1 MACEDILF
9 VSIIN
14 PASPTKLY
22 CFFVLIFFIEGVYNA
37 VDAKC
42 TFCRVTLDKDN
53 FYCSVEDDGEGIDTE
68 TFAAI
73 GESVIRNESKNMQY
87 GFHGISVLALVTLSS
102 SVRITSSVNKNEK
115 SHMVKEF
122 VAGQVAQ
129 RPSNQPSI
137 KKYTR
142 TGTVVT
148 LKNVFGQWPVR
159 QKTLTSKSGGMT
171 KEVERLRKMMQFL
184 AYAHCRKISFSLILK
199 RPDQS
204 ISALLHTPRTSNI
217 SDILSS
223 FLGISQEQNTHTL
236 IESTPALTMTL
247 QLVSPHDWAHSKKLQ
262 FISIDGAWTKEMQ
275 LITTAL
281 SRSILCLKRMCDR
294 KLKPNEVGEVA
305 ESRTKAIQKQGH
317 PQFLLEI
324 CSSGKVERENGNLQ
338 TLSSVVVE
346 MLYSSMLKICF
357 QHLMKKV
364 FPTVPFGVVHWVCE
378 QALPNTND
386 ATTNSRY
393 SRPNSFWMRS
403 KIVQPNNR
411 QQSGI
416 VASAASLGESLMKE
430 VDDGDAAFD
439 EFDFHSDDLC
449 GDFENLM
456 PAFDETFF
464 ETFSPHQRSRL
475 CWRLDESFQS
485 ENNTRRTE
493 KSSPFQNMT
502 IENTAEIK
510 YMFFDNVYG
519 EQEDA
524 PMKPEVGSRPHNEEH
539 QMISTANAQTESQIK
554 LPDDVNTRALTSYF
568 CPEGVTRDTVEES
581 SLMNSALHTFETRE
595 IHNSETAEAKGRD
608 AKEENVP
615 ARIAKPTSSASES
628 VPIRLKETIIKVK
641 GQPVHSSKK
650 RGRKESAQELKLHK
664 FMIKDAVVLQQISN
678 KFILLKYKN
687 ILLAVD
693 QHAADERVQLE
704 AIEKRVFRDGDT
716 SFFRE
721 NARLLSPS
729 ANTITITADEISI
742 FEKHKPNLRQWG
754 FEFEI
759 KRTVEEQNLHSSS
772 SFVTP
777 FLKSLKPFAS
787 DHSTLTGIYA
797 PTVFGVILRLKN
809 IYLDSSH
816 YS

>member
-1 MACEDILF
+1 MAL
-9 VSIIN
+9 
-14 PASPTKLY
+14 
-22 CFFVLIFFIEGVYNA
+22 VYNA

-53 FYCSVEDDGEGIDTE
+53 FFCSVEDDGEGIDAE

-73 GESVIRNESKNMQY
+73 GESVIRNESKDMPQY
-87 GFHGISVLALVTLSS
+87 GFHGKSLLALITLSS
-102 SVRITSSVNKNEK
+102 SARITSSMNKNEE
-115 SHMVKEF
+115 SHTVKEF

-129 RPSNQPSI
+129 RPLNQPSI

-159 QKTLTSKSGGMT
+159 QKTLTSKSGGMA
-171 KEVERLRKMMQFL
+171 KEVERLRKMMQLL
-184 AYAHCRKISFSLILK
+184 AFAHGRNISFSLILK

-204 ISALLHTPRTSNI
+204 ISALLHTPRTSNM

-223 FLGISQEQNTHTL
+223 FLGISQEQNTHTF

-247 QLVSPHDWAHSKKLQ
+247 QLVPANDWAHSKKLQ

-294 KLKPNEVGEVA
+294 KLKPIEVGEVV
-305 ESRTKAIQKQGH
+305 ESRIKAIQKQGH
-317 PQFLLEI
+317 PHFLLEI
-324 CSSGKVERENGNLQ
+324 CSNGKKEMGNGNLQ
-338 TLSSVVVE
+338 TLSSSVVE
-346 MLYSSMLKICF
+346 MLYSSTLKICF

-364 FPTVPFGVVHWVCE
+364 FPSVPFGVVHWVCE
-378 QALPNTND
+378 QSLPNSNG
-386 ATTNSRY
+386 ATTNTRH
-393 SRPNSFWMRS
+393 SRPNSYWMRS
-403 KIVQPNNR
+403 KLVQPNNR
-411 QQSGI
+411 QQSGV
-416 VASAASLGESLMKE
+416 VASESSLGESLIKE
-430 VDDGDAAFD
+430 VDDGDGAFD

-464 ETFSPHQRSRL
+464 ETFSPHQLSRL

-485 ENNTRRTE
+485 ENNARRTE

-502 IENTAEIK
+502 IEDTAEIK
-510 YMFFDNVYG
+510 HMFFDNVYDK
-519 EQEDA
+519 QEDV
-524 PMKPEVGSRPHNEEH
+524 PMNPEVGSRSHNEER
-539 QMISTANAQTESQIK
+539 QMISIPNAQAESQIK
-554 LPDDVNTRALTSYF
+554 FPDDVKTRALTSYQTS
-568 CPEGVTRDTVEES
+568 PEGVSPNTDILLEES
-581 SLMNSALHTFETRE
+581 SWMTSAFHM
-595 IHNSETAEAKGRD
+595 SEVKGRD
-608 AKEENVP
+608 AKEKEKRVP
-615 ARIAKPTSSASES
+615 AQSFCIAKATSSASES
-628 VPIRLKETIIKVK
+628 VPIRLKETIVKIK

-650 RGRKESAQELKLHK
+650 RSRKESVQELKLHK
-664 FMIKDAVVLQQISN
+664 SMIKDAVVLQQISN
-678 KFILLKYKN
+678 KFILLNHKN

-721 NARLLSPS
+721 NACILSPS

-742 FEKHKPNLRQWG
+742 FEKHKSKLRRWG
-754 FEFEI
+754 LEFEI

-787 DHSTLTGIYA
+787 DHSTLTAIYA
-797 PTVFGVILRLKN
+797 PTVFGVINFTLNN
-809 IYLDSSH
+809 IHFDSSH
-816 YS
+816 LCHDLYD